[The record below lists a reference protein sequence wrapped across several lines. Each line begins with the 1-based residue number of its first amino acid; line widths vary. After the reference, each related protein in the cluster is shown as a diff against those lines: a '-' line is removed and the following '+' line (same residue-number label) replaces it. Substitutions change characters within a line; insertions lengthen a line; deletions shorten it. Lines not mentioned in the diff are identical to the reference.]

1 MTSSLD
7 MACLK
12 PKSKSFSDA
21 KTASPTQKGDTKMP
35 GTTTTL
41 AKPSAREKKAVYKIS
56 RM

>member
-1 MTSSLD
+1 